1 MSEVWTDAENDALVA
16 DYLAMLRGELRGE
29 RYSKAE
35 HNRALQ
41 DRIGRGRGAI
51 EFKHQNVTAVLMG
64 LGEPWIEG
72 YKPAPNFQGSL
83 VTAVVRALRDADAD
97 LSLGHSEGAG
107 SGVIPFGPA
116 PTLRNEPPPS
126 GIEPILAIARKFDVV
141 ETQARNR
148 ALGRAGEERVLRH
161 ERAVLVRAGRDDL
174 AGRVRWTSE
183 EEGDGAGYD
192 IASFEPSG
200 APRLVEV
207 KTTQGWERTPFHISR
222 RELDVAEAQPET
234 WRLVRVWNFA
244 RTPKAFEIAPPLERH
259 VALIPTD
266 FRAEF
271 GFGS

>member
-1 MSEVWTDAENDALVA
+1 MSGVWTDAENDALVA
-16 DYLAMLRGELRGE
+16 DYLAMLRAELRGE
-29 RYSKAE
+29 SYSKAE

-83 VTAVVRALRDADAD
+83 IDAVVRALRGADAN
-97 LSLGHSEGAG
+97 LPIGHSVQAG
-107 SGVIPFGPA
+107 SGVIPFGAA

-126 GIEPILAIARKFDVV
+126 GTEPILAVARKFDVA

-183 EEGDGAGYD
+183 EDGDGAGYD

-207 KTTQGWERTPFHISR
+207 KTTRGWERTPFHISR
-222 RELDVAEAQPET
+222 RELEVAEAQPEA
-234 WRLVRVWNFA
+234 WRLVRVWDFA

-259 VALIPTD
+259 VALIPTS

-271 GFGS
+271 GLDS